1 MTKKQGGERGGE
13 QGGGQGAGGDAEL
26 AALVAEFSFRKT
38 YRPTDELAEPDEV
51 PHGPSGTAMGEAAP
65 TAQAAPEPDA
75 P

>member
-1 MTKKQGGERGGE
+1 MTKKQGGERGG
-13 QGGGQGAGGDAEL
+13 GQGAGDDAEL

-38 YRPTDELAEPDEV
+38 YRPTDELAEPDDV